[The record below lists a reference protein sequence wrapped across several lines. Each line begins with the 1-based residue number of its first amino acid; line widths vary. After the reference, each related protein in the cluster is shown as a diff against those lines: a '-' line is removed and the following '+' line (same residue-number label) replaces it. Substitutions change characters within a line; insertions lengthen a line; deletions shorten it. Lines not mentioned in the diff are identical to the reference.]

1 MTIKN
6 IKKIL
11 SDEDVSAKSVERFG
25 KLLEGCGFSYQKYPD
40 GYFWYIIAKNDTK
53 AFQVISSELG
63 FGNDLE
69 FPSQEVAA
77 DVIFQCDASFR
88 NWRYIFGSFIVKVMS
103 YDLLPC
109 QIHGSPDYL
118 CSL

>member
-40 GYFWYIIAKNDTK
+40 GYFWYIIAKND
-53 AFQVISSELG
+53 SS
-63 FGNDLE
+63 LE
-69 FPSQEVAA
+69 
-77 DVIFQCDASFR
+77 
-88 NWRYIFGSFIVKVMS
+88 
-103 YDLLPC
+103 
-109 QIHGSPDYL
+109 SPA
-118 CSL
+118 